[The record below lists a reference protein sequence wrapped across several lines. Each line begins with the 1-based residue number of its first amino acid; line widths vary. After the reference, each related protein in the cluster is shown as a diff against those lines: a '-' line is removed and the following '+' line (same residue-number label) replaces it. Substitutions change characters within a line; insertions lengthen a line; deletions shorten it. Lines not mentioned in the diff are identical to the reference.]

1 MANIHIGVIIN
12 GATGRMG
19 TTQHM
24 AHLLAIAKEGGLRL
38 KNGDRLIPE
47 LTLVGRN
54 ADSIKAL
61 AAAHGVK
68 RATIDLDEALSGP
81 EKIFMDCS
89 ATGGRPER
97 VRKAIAAG
105 KHIHIEKPTAPTVEE
120 AMELARLAH
129 KAGLKHGVIQDKL
142 YLPGYAKLLFVK
154 NSGFFGR
161 ILSVRVD
168 AGSWIFDGTTQECQ
182 RPSWNY
188 RKKDGGGL
196 ALDMMAH
203 WRYMIDRLVSPITAV
218 SAMMETAI
226 PERVDEQGNRY
237 KVDAEDTVYA
247 MLRTKDGAIG
257 QITNSWASRPR
268 RADTMM
274 VHIDGTDGSAVGRP
288 LPVLHP
294 GRGQHAG
301 GVHQG
306 GAAGRRRPAGA
317 LGRSAGHVR
326 PQAAVPPALGK
337 LPAPCRRGCAAGADP
352 GRRRQGRAARGPRL
366 QERRRAALDRRAGA
380 QPLDGG
386 VLLPAACSLPDHGR
400 RAAGGRLV
408 RLVVAPEDEPR
419 REAAG

>member
-68 RATIDLDEALSGP
+68 RATTELDEALAGP

-120 AMELARLAH
+120 AMELARLAD

-268 RADTMM
+268 RPDTMM
-274 VHIDGTDGSAVGRP
+274 VHIDGTDGSAS
-288 LPVLHP
+288 
-294 GRGQHAG
+294 
-301 GVHQG
+301 
-306 GAAGRRRPAGA
+306 AGRFQCFT
-317 LGRSAGHVR
+317 
-326 PQAAVPPALGK
+326 QAAVNTPEAFIK
-337 LPAPCRRGCAAGADP
+337 
-352 GRRRQGRAARGPRL
+352 AARPGGVDL
-366 QERRRAALDRRAGA
+366 QAHWEEVPDTIDMKPPFRQLWENFLRHVGEDAPLVPTLVEGAKAVQLADLAYKSVAERRWID
-380 QPLDGG
+380 
-386 VLLPAACSLPDHGR
+386 V
-400 RAAGGRLV
+400 
-408 RLVVAPEDEPR
+408 PELKL
-419 REAAG
+419 